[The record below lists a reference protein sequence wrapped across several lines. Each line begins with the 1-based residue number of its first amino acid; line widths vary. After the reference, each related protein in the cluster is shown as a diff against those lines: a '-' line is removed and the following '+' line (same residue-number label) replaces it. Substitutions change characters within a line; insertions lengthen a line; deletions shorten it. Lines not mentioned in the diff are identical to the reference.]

1 MAVIARPIGLRVTWG
16 YQKCVGDAREM
27 PVGSRQDN
35 GQDNGP
41 GGHVT
46 ATATRKRPPQRYDPV
61 LVDQRTRLARRART
75 IERQLRAEVERL
87 GRTVTVH
94 DDILIGQ
101 LAACMVRSEVMRGEA
116 SRGGQ
121 PVSDEQLTRLAN
133 TAQRLVGALGLRP
146 QVTEPPPSLGVY
158 LAGK

>member
-1 MAVIARPIGLRVTWG
+1 MELANTVAYGRPCHIDRAAGNIGVPKVRRGRAR
-16 YQKCVGDAREM
+16 DARRIA
-27 PVGSRQDN
+27 P
-35 GQDNGP
+35 GQRP

-46 ATATRKRPPQRYDPV
+46 ATATRKRPPHRYDPV

-133 TAQRLVGALGLRP
+133 T
-146 QVTEPPPSLGVY
+146 
-158 LAGK
+158 